1 MFLHINIKGAIK
13 IIKLKLIGS
22 DSKNGIKILKNLKK
36 VERDL
41 NYSFEIDKINSNDKK
56 RYNVNVI
63 PTLIINNQVISKG
76 NVLTE
81 RELSKVIKPILETV

>member
-1 MFLHINIKGAIK
+1 MFFKHKYKKEAK
-13 IIKLKLIGS
+13 IIRLKLIGS

-41 NYSFEIDKINSNDKK
+41 NYSFKIDKINSNDKK

-63 PTLIINNQVISKG
+63 PTLMINDKIISSG